1 VFALEFPPINE
12 ILRWREVAP
21 SLNKVGLIAVA
32 AALIAIVVFILATRQ
47 DHRKAPTG
55 VRNFAETTVEFVENG
70 IVMQTMGRD
79 GLGWTPF
86 LLSLF
91 VFIYLCNA
99 PGVIP
104 ILQMPATARMAI
116 PAFLSILVWVIY
128 NGVGIKHQGF
138 GGYFK
143 SVLFPPGVPKALY
156 ALVTPIEFISTIIVR
171 PFSLMVRLFANMLA
185 GHILLVTFASAR
197 QNSRTLR
204 RIADVHVDLPH
215 RIRGVGCVPAG
226 IHLHD
231 PHRRIHRWRGTFGAL
246 RRKQVR
252 DLPKPT
258 THRRKKKW
266 KHLHDLPR
274 RPLRLPKPL
283 QMKRT
288 LQLRRQ
294 PVSRMALQPS
304 DPALASVT
312 SWVRPFRQWL
322 VSPKQLAWFVPRCS
336 SVSHLPKRLRLSDSW
351 CSSFSSSPEIRRTLK
366 ESHYPSNAAQELTC

>member
-1 VFALEFPPINE
+1 MFALEFPPINE

-99 PGVIP
+99 PGIIP

-128 NGVGIKHQGF
+128 NGAGIKHQGF

-185 GHILLVTFASAR
+185 GHILLVTFALLSEALFQAR
-197 QNSRTLR
+197 DKVLVPFGVLPMFMLIFLTGFEVLVAFLQAYIFTILTAVY
-204 RIADVHVDLPH
+204 IGGAVH
-215 RIRGVGCVPAG
+215 
-226 IHLHD
+226 
-231 PHRRIHRWRGTFGAL
+231 
-246 RRKQVR
+246 
-252 DLPKPT
+252 
-258 THRRKKKW
+258 
-266 KHLHDLPR
+266 
-274 RPLRLPKPL
+274 
-283 QMKRT
+283 
-288 LQLRRQ
+288 
-294 PVSRMALQPS
+294 
-304 DPALASVT
+304 
-312 SWVRPFRQWL
+312 
-322 VSPKQLAWFVPRCS
+322 
-336 SVSHLPKRLRLSDSW
+336 
-351 CSSFSSSPEIRRTLK
+351 PE
-366 ESHYPSNAAQELTC
+366 H